1 MNIWW
6 FATPTSGNVI
16 WKASIYVA
24 TASSSD
30 IDTSAA
36 FNAPDLSSAIAVP
49 GTSGQHKLTSI
60 ALTSPG
66 LAASRWAVLMVGRD
80 ADNASDTAA
89 GDARIIAVSFSF
101 TS

>member
-1 MNIWW
+1 
-6 FATPTSGNVI
+6 V

-36 FNAPDLSSAIAVP
+36 FNAPDLSAATAVP
-49 GTSGQHKLTSI
+49 GTAGQFKSTSI
-60 ALTSPG
+60 ALTTPG
-66 LAASRWAVLMVGRD
+66 LAAGRFAIVLIGRD
-80 ADNASDTAA
+80 ADHASDTAA
-89 GDARIIAVSFSF
+89 GDANVLTASFSY